1 MLRVQFLRED
11 TSSILKLPRGKGRR
25 GTDKVAK
32 GQRGWFAPTKMVLFK
47 KTILVTGSNGMACW
61 GSHLDEG
68 SPLCPSDPL
77 SLCPLPEVP
86 ITVSQKIY
94 PLQNSYT

>member
-11 TSSILKLPRGKGRR
+11 TPSILELPRGKGRR

-47 KTILVTGSNGMACW
+47 KTILVTRSNGMACW
-61 GSHLDEG
+61 GSYLDEG
-68 SPLCPSDPL
+68 ISLCPFVPL
-77 SLCPLPEVP
+77 SLAWSSHCC
-86 ITVSQKIY
+86 
-94 PLQNSYT
+94 